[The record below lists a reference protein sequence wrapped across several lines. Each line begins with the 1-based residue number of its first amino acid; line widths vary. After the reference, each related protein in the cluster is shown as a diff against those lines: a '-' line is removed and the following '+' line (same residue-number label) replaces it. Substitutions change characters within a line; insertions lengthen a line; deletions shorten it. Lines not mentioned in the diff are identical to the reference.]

1 MNDAVRSHRRSVLD
15 RSPYSFCPFAHYF
28 FKKDI
33 YILKLGLVFLKK
45 VW

>member
-1 MNDAVRSHRRSVLD
+1 MNDAVRSHRRSVLG
-15 RSPYSFCPFAHYF
+15 RFFHSFCPFAHYF
-28 FKKDI
+28 LKKDI